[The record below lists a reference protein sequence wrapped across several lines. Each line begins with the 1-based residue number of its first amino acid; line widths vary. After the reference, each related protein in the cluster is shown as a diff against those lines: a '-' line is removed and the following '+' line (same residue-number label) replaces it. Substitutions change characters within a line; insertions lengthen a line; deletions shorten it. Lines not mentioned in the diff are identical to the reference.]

1 MERIALSVLDVIKI
15 QKKNDIVEK
24 DKTTLSFNVF
34 AKLIAKIIEDFH
46 RGDL

>member
-1 MERIALSVLDVIKI
+1 MERITLSVLDVIKI
-15 QKKNDIVEK
+15 QKKNDIGEK

-34 AKLIAKIIEDFH
+34 AELVAKIIEDFH